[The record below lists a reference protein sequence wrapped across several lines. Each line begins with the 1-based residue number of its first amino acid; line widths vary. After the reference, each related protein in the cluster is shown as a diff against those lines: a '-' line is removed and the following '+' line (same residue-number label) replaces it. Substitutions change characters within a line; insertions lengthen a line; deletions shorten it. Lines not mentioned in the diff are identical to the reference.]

1 MAKNINKNNRIYNNV
16 IELIDEI
23 MLFLISDSIDSYD
36 GKEDNLITEAREKLS
51 EAKSLV
57 IDYINHNY

>member
-16 IELIDEI
+16 IEPIDEI

-51 EAKSLV
+51 EAKSLSA
-57 IDYINHNY
+57 DYINHNY